1 MNDTNQ
7 PVASTGQL
15 AQCFLL
21 AAQQLGDRMLVE
33 LTTKDA
39 VLADAVATAVA
50 NGERLVLSLVLGDEP
65 VIELACV
72 NDYGKSRRIAS
83 IPLRNPPPAAAR

>member
-1 MNDTNQ
+1 MTNQ
-7 PVASTGQL
+7 PMASTGQL

-50 NGERLVLSLVLGDEP
+50 NGERLLLSLVLGDEP

-83 IPLRNPPPAAAR
+83 IPLRNPPPAVAH

>member
-1 MNDTNQ
+1 
-7 PVASTGQL
+7 VASTGQL
-15 AQCFLL
+15 AQSFLL

-83 IPLRNPPPAAAR
+83 IPLRNPPPAAAH

>member
-15 AQCFLL
+15 AQCFLQ
-21 AAQQLGDRMLVE
+21 AAQQLGDRLLVE
-33 LTTKDA
+33 LSAKDPA
-39 VLADAVATAVA
+39 FADAVAAAVA
-50 NGERLVLSLVLGDEP
+50 HGERLALSLVLGDEP

-83 IPLRNPPPAAAR
+83 IPLRNPPPAAAH